1 MTLMWIVGAAL
12 TGGALSLL
20 VAAAVSLTVLSSW
33 VNWMVSYAVGAMLA
47 AAFLHLLPEA
57 FMQAD
62 SIEALFA
69 TTLGGLLMFFLL
81 EKAALWRHRHAA
93 AEDGAHGHAAG
104 HLHGHSHGHNHAHG
118 SRAGMLIVVG
128 DGFHNFVD
136 GILIAA
142 AFLADV
148 RLGIATT
155 LAIIAHEV
163 PQEVGDFIVLLHSGY
178 SRKKA
183 LLLNLVSSLTAVVG
197 GVIGYFALE
206 SARGAVPYVLVLT
219 AASFIYIAVA
229 DLIPDMHRSTD
240 ARSTLIQVLLIAAGV
255 ATIALSHFFL
265 HDH

>member
-69 TTLGGLLMFFLL
+69 TTLGGLLAFFLL